1 LKARKKRI
9 HSMHLIIILAAVII
23 IPGIILGILAL
34 RAIEREEAYIEKNFT
49 LTLTS
54 EVNSAVTLVDNEMKA
69 VRDELSAVIRFPEE
83 RNAAL
88 ALQKM
93 RQDSSLIGLPFL
105 LSSHR
110 VVVYPPRTKPPSQ
123 EESLLEKQNRE
134 LFEDTVS
141 IPVYKNIVKEYKDTI
156 LNEDVQST
164 APNQA
169 PAEAVPQKG
178 DNAPRQSE
186 SAKALQE
193 EIETQQAINRFNNSE
208 PLRQKIYKQAR
219 EQGQEVLVR
228 NIILPADNSDA
239 LNKQWSYF
247 ILESHTFSQIIGK
260 ASRGIIPRF
269 IEDKLY
275 LLYWKKNTR
284 DSVVGCVIDID
295 ALKQRLLQVM
305 PRVFSQTRILVIL
318 DEKAKPLVVPEGEE
332 QRQWFTPFAAQEISE
347 LLPRWEIAAYLTNP
361 NVIRDKAQSTAL
373 VLWILIAFLL
383 VALFLGG
390 VFLTGLLMGQMKLA
404 QQKTNF
410 VANVSHELKTPLTSL
425 RLFAELLRDNRQP
438 DAAKRKQY
446 LETMVS
452 ETERLTRLI
461 NNVLDFTR
469 MGKGKRNYHPR
480 PCDIGGLCEDIIR
493 AQRAR
498 LEHKGFTV
506 KITCP
511 AGPVTARIDEEAL
524 KQVMIN
530 LLSNAEKY
538 SGNRKSI
545 EVTVSRDT
553 NNVIINILDRGPGI
567 PPRLSEKIF
576 KEFYRVDD
584 SLTAAV
590 SGSGL
595 GLSISRKILRDH
607 GGDIRYLPRSG
618 GGSRFRIFIPKG
630 ENEHAKTKDSHY

>member
-1 LKARKKRI
+1 MKARKKRI
-9 HSMHLIIILAAVII
+9 QSMHLIIILAAVII

-93 RQDSSLIGLPFL
+93 RKDSSLIGLPFL

-228 NIILPADNSDA
+228 NII
-239 LNKQWSYF
+239 
-247 ILESHTFSQIIGK
+247 
-260 ASRGIIPRF
+260 
-269 IEDKLY
+269 
-275 LLYWKKNTR
+275 
-284 DSVVGCVIDID
+284 
-295 ALKQRLLQVM
+295 
-305 PRVFSQTRILVIL
+305 
-318 DEKAKPLVVPEGEE
+318 
-332 QRQWFTPFAAQEISE
+332 
-347 LLPRWEIAAYLTNP
+347 
-361 NVIRDKAQSTAL
+361 
-373 VLWILIAFLL
+373 
-383 VALFLGG
+383 
-390 VFLTGLLMGQMKLA
+390 
-404 QQKTNF
+404 
-410 VANVSHELKTPLTSL
+410 
-425 RLFAELLRDNRQP
+425 
-438 DAAKRKQY
+438 
-446 LETMVS
+446 
-452 ETERLTRLI
+452 
-461 NNVLDFTR
+461 
-469 MGKGKRNYHPR
+469 
-480 PCDIGGLCEDIIR
+480 
-493 AQRAR
+493 
-498 LEHKGFTV
+498 
-506 KITCP
+506 
-511 AGPVTARIDEEAL
+511 
-524 KQVMIN
+524 
-530 LLSNAEKY
+530 
-538 SGNRKSI
+538 
-545 EVTVSRDT
+545 
-553 NNVIINILDRGPGI
+553 
-567 PPRLSEKIF
+567 
-576 KEFYRVDD
+576 
-584 SLTAAV
+584 
-590 SGSGL
+590 
-595 GLSISRKILRDH
+595 
-607 GGDIRYLPRSG
+607 
-618 GGSRFRIFIPKG
+618 
-630 ENEHAKTKDSHY
+630 

>member
-1 LKARKKRI
+1 
-9 HSMHLIIILAAVII
+9 
-23 IPGIILGILAL
+23 
-34 RAIEREEAYIEKNFT
+34 
-49 LTLTS
+49 
-54 EVNSAVTLVDNEMKA
+54 
-69 VRDELSAVIRFPEE
+69 
-83 RNAAL
+83 
-88 ALQKM
+88 
-93 RQDSSLIGLPFL
+93 
-105 LSSHR
+105 
-110 VVVYPPRTKPPSQ
+110 
-123 EESLLEKQNRE
+123 
-134 LFEDTVS
+134 
-141 IPVYKNIVKEYKDTI
+141 
-156 LNEDVQST
+156 
-164 APNQA
+164 
-169 PAEAVPQKG
+169 
-178 DNAPRQSE
+178 
-186 SAKALQE
+186 
-193 EIETQQAINRFNNSE
+193 
-208 PLRQKIYKQAR
+208 
-219 EQGQEVLVR
+219 
-228 NIILPADNSDA
+228 
-239 LNKQWSYF
+239 
-247 ILESHTFSQIIGK
+247 
-260 ASRGIIPRF
+260 
-269 IEDKLY
+269 
-275 LLYWKKNTR
+275 
-284 DSVVGCVIDID
+284 
-295 ALKQRLLQVM
+295 
-305 PRVFSQTRILVIL
+305 
-318 DEKAKPLVVPEGEE
+318 
-332 QRQWFTPFAAQEISE
+332 AQEISE

-361 NVIRDKAQSTAL
+361 DVIRDKAQSTAL

-438 DAAKRKQY
+438 DAVKRKQY

-469 MGKGKRNYHPR
+469 MGKGQRNYHPR
-480 PCDIGGLCEDIIR
+480 RCDIGGLCGDIIR

-498 LEHKGFTV
+498 LKHKGFTV

-545 EVTVSRDT
+545 EVTLSRDT

-618 GGSRFRIFIPKG
+618 GGSCFRIFIPKG
-630 ENEHAKTKDSHY
+630 ETEHAKTKDSHY